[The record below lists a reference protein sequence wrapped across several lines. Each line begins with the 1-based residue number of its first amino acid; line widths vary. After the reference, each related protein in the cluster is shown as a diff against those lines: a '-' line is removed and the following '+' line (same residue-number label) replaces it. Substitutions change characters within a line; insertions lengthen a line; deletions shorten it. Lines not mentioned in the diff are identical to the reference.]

1 VKRERRDAPDEKSWI
16 SWKRD
21 GPHSPADIRRTRPV
35 HRLQETAMLA
45 QVLLIASP
53 PSIFCV
59 SFATFPSLQAAAAM
73 GLVRRRPVSL
83 RNSGM
88 TTGNRAVR

>member
-1 VKRERRDAPDEKSWI
+1 
-16 SWKRD
+16 
-21 GPHSPADIRRTRPV
+21 
-35 HRLQETAMLA
+35 MLA